1 MFRLPNGD
9 KVEIFGPAASDPPD
23 QFARNP
29 VVAGLLVDDIDAAAE
44 ELRAAGIE
52 LVGAR
57 GDGGDGYCW
66 QHFRAPDGKIFELV
80 TVSGASLTPGTRPG
94 PGSWAAKTLG
104 WCGEARGRGI
114 GRRHRHGQAIAARLA
129 TSGDHVIIIGRR
141 AAVLEAAAEPHG
153 QSSSPGRRG
162 PAADEAETA
171 EGAHEAGT
179 RPHPAAAAR

>member
-1 MFRLPNGD
+1 MMIRGISWVGVKTDSFLQMREFFAGLAGLVVDFDARDFAVFRLPNGD

-80 TVSGASLTPGTRPG
+80 TDPV
-94 PGSWAAKTLG
+94 
-104 WCGEARGRGI
+104 
-114 GRRHRHGQAIAARLA
+114 
-129 TSGDHVIIIGRR
+129 
-141 AAVLEAAAEPHG
+141 
-153 QSSSPGRRG
+153 
-162 PAADEAETA
+162 
-171 EGAHEAGT
+171 
-179 RPHPAAAAR
+179 HP